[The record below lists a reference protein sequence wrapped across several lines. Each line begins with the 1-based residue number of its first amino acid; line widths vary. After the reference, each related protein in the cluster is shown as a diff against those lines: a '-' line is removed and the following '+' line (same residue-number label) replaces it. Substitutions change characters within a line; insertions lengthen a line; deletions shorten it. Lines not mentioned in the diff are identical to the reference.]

1 MAALGRSSFF
11 NEVFK
16 KVVTSFEVTQ
26 LSPSLCSVWQ
36 DANHFLFKA
45 LKLTP
50 PFVWHVDV
58 TGIIAT
64 FSLDFQ
70 QEFDPRFTQT
80 IQVPQVSKYLFYLA
94 SFNIGPNHTQEAG
107 VQNIYI

>member
-1 MAALGRSSFF
+1 M
-11 NEVFK
+11 
-16 KVVTSFEVTQ
+16 TQ

-36 DANHFLFKA
+36 DVNHFLFKA

-50 PFVWHVDV
+50 PLVWHVDV

-80 IQVPQVSKYLFYLA
+80 TQVPQVSKYLFYLA
-94 SFNIGPNHTQEAG
+94 SFNIGPNYTQEAG
-107 VQNIYI
+107 VQNIYTSDPLIP